1 MCMRGGHVV
10 ILPAAN
16 APRIHDWL
24 VDRYAVTNAEAFI
37 VRLPGNDDTMFIAKP
52 EQLEA
57 VLKMQLDVFEYIHDM
72 FCDILGDGIV
82 GKTFFMT

>member
-1 MCMRGGHVV
+1 
-10 ILPAAN
+10 
-16 APRIHDWL
+16 
-24 VDRYAVTNAEAFI
+24 
-37 VRLPGNDDTMFIAKP
+37 MFIAKP